1 MDLGQDEHDKSPAK
15 LGLPAQ
21 TNLFEK
27 IRALVKG
34 GQKVRAAVRRAIEG
48 TDLAE
53 EATRSWYKRW
63 EKNDG
68 RRHGNVL
75 FSAEEEE
82 ELVGM
87 LEAWSLL
94 GRPLTRQVLLQEVK
108 KLRPAQDTWDP
119 AGWYEGFLKRD
130 KSRLMP
136 KALKGLEFDRGMR
149 EWRLRSRSL

>member
-1 MDLGQDEHDKSPAK
+1 MDLDHDEHDKSPAK

-34 GQKVRAAVRRAIEG
+34 GQKVRAAVRSAIEG

-68 RRHGNVL
+68 RRHGNLL

-108 KLRPAQDTWDP
+108 KLPGP
-119 AGWYEGFLKRD
+119 GHVGS
-130 KSRLMP
+130 SRLVRGIFEAP
-136 KALKGLEFDRGMR
+136 QIAFDAQSTEGVGV
-149 EWRLRSRSL
+149 RSCG